1 MTDIIYYK
9 NGKET
14 FRISPPTDEIKC
26 PKTKLEIKMN
36 DIEKLKQEIKML
48 QSKVEFLQSIEEH
61 KDQEMRKAFKDD
73 YGYAP
78 YRNELSWVGF
88 QKGWEASQK
97 NQNNIE
103 EIIDNPTTI
112 PEPKMSE
119 FRQKLFDGIKSV
131 FYDPEYE
138 RTHWKMKVNMAVDEV
153 LTHFLEELPEPD
165 EYIGD
170 YGPSQEYVDGWNHYY
185 EIINEKLQGY

>member
-1 MTDIIYYK
+1 MSEI
-9 NGKET
+9 ET
-14 FRISPPTDEIKC
+14 
-26 PKTKLEIKMN
+26 
-36 DIEKLKQEIKML
+36 LKQEIKML

-78 YRNELSWVGF
+78 YHNELSWVGF

-112 PEPKMSE
+112 PEPEMSD

-153 LTHFLEELPEPD
+153 LTHFLEALPEPD
-165 EYIGD
+165 EYIGE

-185 EIINEKLQGY
+185 EIIKEKLQGY